1 MGRISD
7 RFDELRAS
15 GQNGGKALIPFITAG
30 DPDLGFTKALISR
43 LEEMGADLLELGIPF
58 SDPMAD
64 GPTIQRA
71 SFRSLERGTTLRAVL
86 RMVEEIRGDVRIPLI
101 LMTYYNPIFAMGE
114 EVFVEEAVR
123 VGVDGVI
130 VPDLPFEESS
140 SLVKLTEEKP
150 LDVISMLAPTSTQR
164 RRKMYCAKA
173 RGFLYYVAQLGVTGA
188 RESIAE
194 DLKEGIDPIRALT
207 DLPVAVGFGI
217 KTPEQARQVSRNCDG
232 IIVGSALI
240 DVLDSETD
248 PEAKLRAAG
257 EFVKSLKQ
265 AIG

>member
-1 MGRISD
+1 
-7 RFDELRAS
+7 
-15 GQNGGKALIPFITAG
+15 
-30 DPDLGFTKALISR
+30 
-43 LEEMGADLLELGIPF
+43 
-58 SDPMAD
+58 
-64 GPTIQRA
+64 
-71 SFRSLERGTTLRAVL
+71 
-86 RMVEEIRGDVRIPLI
+86 
-101 LMTYYNPIFAMGE
+101 MGE